1 VDQSERDRERIL
13 EQLGITAQ
21 AAVENGWAT
30 AEDLHRE
37 IDVALEAIEDELP
50 VD

>member
-1 VDQSERDRERIL
+1 VDDRERIL
-13 EQLGITAQ
+13 EQIGSTAQ
-21 AAVENGWAT
+21 HAVEQGLAT

-50 VD
+50 AD